1 MGHKIMAKKKT
12 TAKAKEKE
20 KDVPPK
26 EDFQLETALLQ
37 VNPLLLDGFK
47 KFIQD
52 KDVKTM
58 KEFKKYYEIYGGVTV

>member
-1 MGHKIMAKKKT
+1 MAKKKT
-12 TAKAKEKE
+12 TTKADKEKVN
-20 KDVPPK
+20 DVPPK
-26 EDFQLETALLQ
+26 EDFQLEIALLT

>member
-1 MGHKIMAKKKT
+1 MAKKKT
-12 TAKAKEKE
+12 TKNDKEKG

-47 KFIQD
+47 QFIQD

-58 KEFKKYYEIYGGVTV
+58 KEFKKYYEIYGGVTE

>member
-1 MGHKIMAKKKT
+1 MKLVAKKKT
-12 TAKAKEKE
+12 TKNDKEKG
-20 KDVPPK
+20 KDVPK
-26 EDFQLETALLQ
+26 TEDFQLETALLT

-47 KFIQD
+47 KFIQN

>member
-1 MGHKIMAKKKT
+1 MAKKKT
-12 TAKAKEKE
+12 TTKKDKEKVN
-20 KDVPPK
+20 DVPPE

-47 KFIQD
+47 QFIQD